1 MGQAEPKKKKHKPMI
16 MVVSSPSGGGKT
28 TVVNR
33 LLEKTPGLKRSIS
46 HTTRELRKDENDKED
61 YIFISTEQF
70 KESIKRDEF
79 LEWEENFG
87 NYYGTSEKQVREAL
101 TNGQDVILSID
112 VKGARRVKKK
122 FPESISIF
130 IMPPSVSALT
140 ERLKKRNTEKAAQ
153 MKLRLEESEKE
164 IAAADEYDYLVV
176 NEDIDQAAGELK
188 EILEAE
194 RKNRQI
200 PTEKG

>member
-1 MGQAEPKKKKHKPMI
+1 MGQEEPNRKKHKPMI

-33 LLEKTPGLKRSIS
+33 LLEKAPGLKRSIS

-61 YIFISTEQF
+61 YIFISAEQF

>member
-1 MGQAEPKKKKHKPMI
+1 MGQEEPKKKKHKPMI

-33 LLEKTPGLKRSIS
+33 LLEKAPGLKRSIS

-79 LEWEENFG
+79 LEWEEIFG

-194 RKNRQI
+194 RKNRHI

>member
-1 MGQAEPKKKKHKPMI
+1 MKQDEPDRKKHKPMI

-33 LLEKTPGLKRSIS
+33 LLEKAPGLKRSIS
-46 HTTRELRKDENDKED
+46 HTTREVRKDESDKED
-61 YIFISTEQF
+61 YVFISTEQF
-70 KESIKRDEF
+70 KESIERDEF

-101 TNGQDVILSID
+101 ANGQDVILSID

-140 ERLKKRNTEKAAQ
+140 ERLKKRNTEKAEQ

-188 EILEAE
+188 EILEVE

>member
-1 MGQAEPKKKKHKPMI
+1 M
-16 MVVSSPSGGGKT
+16 
-28 TVVNR
+28 
-33 LLEKTPGLKRSIS
+33 
-46 HTTRELRKDENDKED
+46 
-61 YIFISTEQF
+61 
-70 KESIKRDEF
+70 
-79 LEWEENFG
+79 
-87 NYYGTSEKQVREAL
+87 
-101 TNGQDVILSID
+101 SID

-140 ERLKKRNTEKAAQ
+140 ERLKKRNTEKAEQ

-164 IAAADEYDYLVV
+164 IAAVDEYDYLVV
-176 NEDIDQAAGELK
+176 NEDIEQAAGELE
-188 EILEAE
+188 EILEVE

>member
-1 MGQAEPKKKKHKPMI
+1 MGQEEPKKKKHKPMI

-33 LLEKTPGLKRSIS
+33 LLEKAPGLKRSIS
-46 HTTRELRKDENDKED
+46 HTTRESRKDENDKED

-101 TNGQDVILSID
+101 TSGQDVILSID

-140 ERLKKRNTEKAAQ
+140 ERLKKRNTEKAEQ